1 LRGRQ
6 RGERERE
13 REREREIYK
22 VLEEKERIYKVSHG
36 T

>member
-1 LRGRQ
+1 LRGRK
-6 RGERERE
+6 RAERERE
-13 REREREIYK
+13 REREFYK

>member
-22 VLEEKERIYKVSHG
+22 VLVEKERIYKVSHG